1 MWGEYKPKVGAVRVT
16 IYTHTHTHTHT
27 HTYIYHISGRTKK
40 KLVITAELGN
50 INFVP

>member
-1 MWGEYKPKVGAVRVT
+1 MWGEYKPKVRAVRVT
-16 IYTHTHTHTHT
+16 IYTHTD
-27 HTYIYHISGRTKK
+27 IYYISGRTKK